1 MICIWVYYYI
11 LKLVNKYWLD
21 IPCRKE
27 SSLRSLIIFK
37 SIKCSWEQKFENY
50 GYRDSSV
57 LVSTAELGLWYQ
69 ENCWSLEIYKQIQDD
84 YLMGM
89 LKSGFKCCTGS
100 LDQLLAVVSSN
111 MRFYNSVLEG
121 TKGSLLSI
129 LWLLTWNM
137 NNTKCT
143 FIYLSIKQYEH
154 VSGQISICP
163 WLHGPHVST
172 IYPTFRRWVFNFAY
186 CVLFKNLLHLSLPRL
201 SNHIAQYTHSEE
213 YGHSPYFQKISLW
226 PNGWV
231 NNEANKDSADRNS
244 EGK

>member
-1 MICIWVYYYI
+1 MLICIWVYYYI

-21 IPCRKE
+21 IPCRNE
-27 SSLRSLIIFK
+27 SSLRSLIILQ

-50 GYRDSSV
+50 SYRDSSV

-69 ENCWSLEIYKQIQDD
+69 ENCWSLEIHKQIQDD

-89 LKSGFKCCTGS
+89 LKGGFKCCTGS

-121 TKGSLLSI
+121 TKGSLLPI
-129 LWLLTWNM
+129 LWLLTRNM

-143 FIYLSIKQYEH
+143 LICLPTKQYEH

-163 WLHGPHVST
+163 WLHGPHVNT
-172 IYPTFRRWVFNFAY
+172 NTQHLEGEFLTLLIVFY
-186 CVLFKNLLHLSLPRL
+186 KKKLLHLSLPQL
-201 SNHIAQYTHSEE
+201 SNHIAQYTHSEVAKWL
-213 YGHSPYFQKISLW
+213 GQ
-226 PNGWV
+226 
-231 NNEANKDSADRNS
+231 
-244 EGK
+244 